1 MSKKVLSEQE
11 KEKIKKRVIENNIFY
26 SEEIDNYTDDENII
40 KERIKDIKSCIED
53 FNEQELTTDKET
65 LLNNN
70 DFLRLIATCINGNND
85 PLLFNEE
92 RLNELIKDYMRTINV
107 FNDDGIDKTLEI
119 VNIYGNVIPKDEDGF
134 YELNDTILDKVIKD
148 NEFYISDTQD
158 KEAIKK
164 EIFNTWENQQ
174 EILTQDNLNKYS
186 ETRNGLSFKHFIF
199 CEEYLKR
206 GKIKPTCDHL
216 GIARNTAYLWLK
228 DKKVQE
234 YLKSRQDEIK
244 QDNDIMYRNLYNSC
258 FNEISDIINSEYAD
272 TTNNIRAISTFL
284 SHYENMERIKTNKSE

>member
-11 KEKIKKRVIENNIFY
+11 KEKLKKRVIENNIFY

-53 FNEQELTTDKET
+53 FNEQELTTDKEK

-70 DFLRLIATCINGNND
+70 DFLRLIATCIKGNND

-272 TTNNIRAISTFL
+272 TTNKIRAISTFL